1 MKKAILVI
9 IIVLIVVSGIFAWL
23 ILAPATTFASEKKY
37 LYIREKN
44 LPEEQVMRQ
53 IDTGNIIRSSGIFYM
68 AANALHVWERIRP
81 GRFEVAKGQS
91 ILDIVR
97 TLRNNNQSPV
107 KLTIKKLRIRED
119 FARLIGK
126 NFSTDSL
133 SALRFLNNPDS
144 LEIIDRDTNTLF
156 TVIIPNTYFF
166 NWNTSVRNIL
176 LRLKEEE
183 EKFWAKENRLTK
195 ARNKNLTKTQVY
207 TLASIVEEETNKNDE
222 KENIASVYY
231 NRLQKGMPLGADPTI
246 KFALKD
252 FGLKR
257 IYFKHLNVSSPYNT
271 YRNKG
276 LPPGP
281 ISTPSIS
288 SIDAVLNA
296 PPTGY
301 LFFVAKSDFSGYH
314 HFSTTYAEHT
324 QYAKLYQQAL
334 NELILKKAQQG
345 K

>member
-1 MKKAILVI
+1 M
-9 IIVLIVVSGIFAWL
+9 SGIFSFL
-23 ILAPATTFASEKKY
+23 LLAPATTFQPDKRF
-37 LYIREKN
+37 LYIREKQ
-44 LPEEQVMRQ
+44 LPEQQVMNQ
-53 IDTGNIIRSSGIFYM
+53 IDTGNIIRTPGIFRM
-68 AANALHVWERIRP
+68 AASALNVWERVKA
-81 GRFEVAKGQS
+81 GRFEVSKGQS
-91 ILDIVR
+91 ILSLVR

-107 KLTIKKLRIRED
+107 KLTIKKLRVKQD
-119 FARLIGK
+119 FARIIGK

-133 SALRFLNNPDS
+133 QALQFLTNPDS
-144 LEIIDRDTNTLF
+144 LKIIDRDTNTLF

-166 NWNTSVRNIL
+166 NWNTPVRNIL

-183 EKFWAKENRLTK
+183 EKFWSKENRLSK
-195 ARNKNLTKTQVY
+195 AERKNLTKTQVY

-257 IYFKHLNVSSPYNT
+257 IYFKHLKVSSPYNT

-296 PPTGY
+296 PPTSY

-314 HFSTTYAEHT
+314 HFSTTYAEHN
-324 QYAKLYQQAL
+324 QYAKLYQKAL